1 MKVSVVR
8 QEHCHDDDDGDV
20 FYVFASH
27 YFFFSLPALIY
38 SRAVP
43 HVDLQS
49 IFHIFIST
57 MPNNVHVPK
66 HAMVNVFVEQMDMG
80 LSSLEISCTSACCK

>member
-1 MKVSVVR
+1 MMMMMFFMSLP
-8 QEHCHDDDDGDV
+8 
-20 FYVFASH
+20 ATT
-27 YFFFSLPALIY
+27 FFFLLALIY
-38 SRAVP
+38 SGGIP

-66 HAMVNVFVEQMDMG
+66 HAMVNVFVEQMDVELFGDFMHF
-80 LSSLEISCTSACCK
+80 SLL

>member
-1 MKVSVVR
+1 MMMMMFFMSLP
-8 QEHCHDDDDGDV
+8 
-20 FYVFASH
+20 ATP
-27 YFFFSLPALIY
+27 FFFLLALIY
-38 SRAVP
+38 SGGTP

-80 LSSLEISCTSACCK
+80 LSSLAISCISACCK